1 MATIVRKDDKIHI
14 PNDEIIAIT
23 ATIQL
28 GKPTVRVICKNF
40 DYFGREVILNKTNK

>member
-14 PNDEIIAIT
+14 PNDEIIAVT
-23 ATIQL
+23 ATTQM
-28 GKPTVRVICKNF
+28 GRPAVRVICKSF

>member
-1 MATIVRKDDKIHI
+1 MATIVRKDDRITI
-14 PNDEIIAIT
+14 PDEEIVAIT
-23 ATIQL
+23 ATVQL

>member
-14 PNDEIIAIT
+14 PNDEIIAVT
-23 ATIQL
+23 ATTQMGRPI
-28 GKPTVRVICKNF
+28 VRVICKNF